1 MVLNLSIS
9 QSLPFYLHPHPH
21 ISLHTHTHTLSL
33 SLSLSLSF
41 FSMALQSVSPIPHLL
56 HTSSSSSPKPSILA
70 SSNNGRY
77 FIDFVGLHCKSKR
90 TRRKF
95 TATSR
100 TFSHFVSSSKVKAV
114 LDLARNNSASEESD
128 SRTDLRPKVRF
139 SFLLGLLFFRVIFHE
154 SD

>member
-1 MVLNLSIS
+1 MRLVVLNLSIS

-21 ISLHTHTHTLSL
+21 ISLHTHTHT
-33 SLSLSLSF
+33 LSLSLSF

>member
-21 ISLHTHTHTLSL
+21 ISLHTHTLSL